1 MLAIFTSGIAGKE
14 APEKARHRIH
24 LERNVEGVLSA
35 IGKRLLRL
43 PNDDTPSPPA
53 DAGLTAGS
61 FVLTSFFPEKEKAG
75 GGTGVEA
82 LLDLRQGEVR
92 EVIREEGEE
101 GAAHEGEIGEGVR
114 VARARA
120 VLAPDGVA
128 APVVADFDAGP
139 VALDEREPLGRSVR
153 GGLGA
158 GEVIADFVGGDG
170 GALHRAG
177 AAHDDHGA
185 GVGEVGGERFERE
198 GVDASGD
205 DAAVAGIGEEK
216 KGVEVWA
223 LSASACAS
231 SLGWLPLIWSR

>member
-1 MLAIFTSGIAGKE
+1 M
-14 APEKARHRIH
+14 
-24 LERNVEGVLSA
+24 
-35 IGKRLLRL
+35 
-43 PNDDTPSPPA
+43 
-53 DAGLTAGS
+53 
-61 FVLTSFFPEKEKAG
+61 TSFFPEKEKAG

-82 LLDLRQGEVR
+82 LLDLQEAEVR
-92 EVIREEGEE
+92 EVIRQEGEE
-101 GAAHEGEIGEGVR
+101 GAAHEGEISEGVR

-185 GVGEVGGERFERE
+185 GVGEVSGERFERE
-198 GVDASGD
+198 GVDAAGD
-205 DAAVAGIGEEK
+205 NATVAGIGEKK
-216 KGVEVWA
+216 KGVEVCA

>member
-1 MLAIFTSGIAGKE
+1 MCGREKERKKAGAEREVKAAAERESGAGRWVNHGWTRMNTETNAAKQ
-14 APEKARHRIH
+14 
-24 LERNVEGVLSA
+24 EGRKKV
-35 IGKRLLRL
+35 GGQ
-43 PNDDTPSPPA
+43 T
-53 DAGLTAGS
+53 GS

-153 GGLGA
+153 GRLGA

>member
-1 MLAIFTSGIAGKE
+1 MVIRQ
-14 APEKARHRIH
+14 KA
-24 LERNVEGVLSA
+24 
-35 IGKRLLRL
+35 
-43 PNDDTPSPPA
+43 SPA
-53 DAGLTAGS
+53 LTQGLWCRAH
-61 FVLTSFFPEKEKAG
+61 FFSEKEKAG

>member
-1 MLAIFTSGIAGKE
+1 MTLT
-14 APEKARHRIH
+14 P
-24 LERNVEGVLSA
+24 VET
-35 IGKRLLRL
+35 IRQ
-43 PNDDTPSPPA
+43 
-53 DAGLTAGS
+53 AGS

-153 GGLGA
+153 GRLGA